1 MAIGTEYRL
10 ICERDSHIPKR
21 NGTGNEREGRVRF
34 PALAPRETAIL
45 GTAS

>member
-21 NGTGNEREGRVRF
+21 TGNEREGRVRF
-34 PALAPRETAIL
+34 PALAPYETAIL